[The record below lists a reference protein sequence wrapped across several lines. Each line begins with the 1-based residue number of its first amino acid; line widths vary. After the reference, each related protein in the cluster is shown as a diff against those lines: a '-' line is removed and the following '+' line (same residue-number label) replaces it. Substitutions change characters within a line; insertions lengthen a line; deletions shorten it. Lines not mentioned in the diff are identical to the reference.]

1 MNEELTS
8 ISVYTKDKRE
18 FNKIATGMG
27 WKQRKLFERIMKI
40 IKKFK
45 PELGDLK

>member
-1 MNEELTS
+1 MSEELTS

-18 FNKIATGMG
+18 FNKIATGKG
-27 WKQRKLFERIMKI
+27 WKQRDLFRKIIKI

-45 PELGDLK
+45 PELEDGK